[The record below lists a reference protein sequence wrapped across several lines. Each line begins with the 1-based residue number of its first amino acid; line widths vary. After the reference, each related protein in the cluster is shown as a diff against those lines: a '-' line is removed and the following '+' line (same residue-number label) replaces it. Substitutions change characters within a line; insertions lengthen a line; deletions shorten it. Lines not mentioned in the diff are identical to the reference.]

1 MEIMRNLKIE
11 SGIYLIIDPS
21 MDEGILFSKLNLIVK
36 EKIAAIQIWDNF
48 KDNQNIEEF
57 LLKIYEKTSL
67 QNIPLISNNRWEY
80 LKQIPLNGI
89 HFDEIPENFNEIKKE
104 INRDFITGITCN
116 NDLSTIEY
124 ADKHQF
130 DYISF
135 CSMFPSKT
143 ANNCELVNFETVQ
156 KAKSIFSGKIFLA
169 GGIDLNTIKN
179 LDELNYD
186 GIAVVSGIMS
196 AENPSEIIK
205 EYQQKIKK

>member
-1 MEIMRNLKIE
+1 MKKQTIQ

-21 MDEGILFSKLNLIVK
+21 MDEEILFSKLNLIVK
-36 EKIAAIQIWDNF
+36 EKISAIQIWDNF
-48 KDNQNIEEF
+48 KENQNIEEL
-57 LLKIYEKTSL
+57 LLKIYKKTSSH
-67 QNIPLISNNRWEY
+67 NIPLLINNRWEF
-80 LKQIPLNGI
+80 LKQIPSDGI

-104 INRDFITGITCN
+104 INRDFVVGITCN
-116 NDLSTIEY
+116 NELSTIEY
-124 ADKHQF
+124 AEQNQF

-143 ANNCELVNFETVQ
+143 ANSCELVNFETVQ
-156 KAKSIFSGKIFLA
+156 KAKSIFTGKLFFA
-169 GGIDLNTIKN
+169 GGIDLNNIKN

-196 AENPSEIIK
+196 AENPSHTIK

>member
-1 MEIMRNLKIE
+1 MRKSTID

-21 MDEGILFSKLNLIVK
+21 MDEEILFSKLNLIVK

-48 KDNQNIEEF
+48 KDNQNLEEL
-57 LLKIYEKTSL
+57 LLKIYAKTSL
-67 QNIPLISNNRWEY
+67 HNIPLLINNRWEI
-80 LKQIPLNGI
+80 LKQIPLDGI
-89 HFDEIPENFNEIKKE
+89 HFDEIPENFNQIKKE

-116 NDLSTIEY
+116 NDLAMIEY
-124 ADKHQF
+124 AEEHHF

-143 ANNCELVNFETVQ
+143 ANSCELVSFETVQ

-169 GGIDLNTIKN
+169 GGIDLNTIEN
-179 LDELNYD
+179 LDKLDYD

-196 AENPSEIIK
+196 TDNPSETIK
-205 EYQQKIKK
+205 KYQQKIKK